1 MKAVVLLSGGLDS
14 AVVAAIAAKQGLEVH
29 ALSIDYHQR
38 HTQELEAATAI
49 ARAMQVPMHRIVLS
63 LGDAG
68 RSALTG
74 SSEVPK
80 DRPLDAPGVPSTYV
94 PARNS
99 IFLALAAS
107 LAESIGA
114 GSIWI
119 GANAVD
125 YSGYPDCRPEFL
137 LAFNRAI
144 NLGTV
149 DGLKDKGL
157 AISAPL
163 VLSSKAEIIRLGR
176 DLGVDFSL
184 THSCYDPVGRL
195 ACRHCDSCRIRAAG
209 FEAAEV
215 PDTTRYAPEP
225 VP

>member
-49 ARAMQVPMHRIVLS
+49 ARSMQVPMHRIVLS

-149 DGLKDKGL
+149 EGVLEGS
-157 AISAPL
+157 AVSAPL

-184 THSCYDPVGRL
+184 THSCYDPVGGL